1 MGNGREI
8 GRTQREVLAIARRS
22 SVGGWKRAAPCA
34 RPTGF
39 MPSVGDAFPI
49 LTYASRGGAFGS
61 VTGTTAGLRT
71 FTPGY
76 NATNLTLNV
85 T

>member
-1 MGNGREI
+1 
-8 GRTQREVLAIARRS
+8 
-22 SVGGWKRAAPCA
+22 
-34 RPTGF
+34 

-49 LTYASRGGAFGS
+49 LTCASHSDTFGS
-61 VTGTTAGLRT
+61 VTGTPASLRT
-71 FTPGY
+71 FTPAY